1 MTDRMVFDC
10 LQISNWD
17 RPTLEEA
24 RLGGVHGIHATCAVW
39 EGTSDTIR
47 NVSDWYSLQ
56 RENSDIVSL
65 VTSSAGIREAAR
77 SNKLAVMLGF
87 QNSSPFEQ
95 DYTLVEVFHRL
106 GVRVAQLTYNIQNHV
121 GGSCY
126 EPHDSGLT
134 RFGQRI
140 VEEMNRVGM
149 LIDLSHVGDKTS
161 LDAVGASAA
170 PVAITHANPRWFAET
185 PRNKSDELIKAV
197 TDRGGVIGVCF
208 YPNVIGG
215 KEASLKSL
223 CEMVVRLIDQVGSNH
238 VAFGSDA
245 ARNWPASYVEHLRD
259 GRWKPRE
266 PAEWPQWP
274 EWFSSSADFPRI
286 FEGLSAAGVSDE
298 DLRKIA
304 GENWLRLFDAVFKPE
319 TQSLVLS

>member
-1 MTDRMVFDC
+1 MKDSVVFDC
-10 LQISNWD
+10 LQISKWN
-17 RPTLEEA
+17 RQTLEEA
-24 RLGGVHGIHATCAVW
+24 RLGGVNGIHATCAVW

-47 NVSDWYSLQ
+47 NISDWYSLE
-56 RENSDIVSL
+56 RENSGIVSL
-65 VTSSAGIREAAR
+65 QTTAAGIREAAR
-77 SNKLAVMLGF
+77 SNKLAVLLGF

-134 RFGQRI
+134 RFGHRI

-149 LIDLSHVGDKTS
+149 LVDLSHVGDKTS
-161 LDAVGASAA
+161 LDAVEASAA
-170 PVAITHANPRWFAET
+170 PVAITHANPRWYAET
-185 PRNKSDELIKAV
+185 PRNKSDELIEAV
-197 TDRGGVIGVCF
+197 TKRGGVIGVCF

-215 KEASLKSL
+215 KDSTLESL
-223 CEMVVRLIDQVGSNH
+223 CEMVVRLIDQVGSDH

-245 ARNWPASYVEHLRD
+245 ARNWPATYVQHLRD
-259 GRWKPRE
+259 GRWKPHE

-274 EWFSSSADFPRI
+274 DWFSSSADFPRI

-298 DLRKIA
+298 DLKKIA
-304 GENWLRLFDAVFKPE
+304 GENWLRLFDVVFKSE
-319 TQSLVLS
+319 SQSLVVN

>member
-1 MTDRMVFDC
+1 MATGVVFDC
-10 LQISNWD
+10 LQISKWD

-65 VTSSAGIREAAR
+65 VTSSAGIREAAQ

-134 RFGQRI
+134 RFGHRI

-161 LDAVGASAA
+161 LDAVEASAA

-185 PRNKSDELIKAV
+185 PRNKSDELIRAV

-215 KEASLKSL
+215 KEATLKSL
-223 CEMVVRLIDQVGSNH
+223 CEMVVRLIDQAGGDH

-245 ARNWPASYVEHLRD
+245 ARNWPANYVEHLRD

-274 EWFSSSADFPRI
+274 DWFSSSEDFPRI

-304 GENWLRLFDAVFKPE
+304 GENWLRLFDVVFKPE
-319 TQSLVLS
+319 TQSLVLK

>member
-1 MTDRMVFDC
+1 MIDGVVFDC
-10 LQISNWD
+10 LQISKWN

-24 RLGGVHGIHATCAVW
+24 SLGGVNGIHATCAVW

-47 NVSDWYSLQ
+47 NISDWYSLQ

-65 VTSSAGIREAAR
+65 VTSAAGIREAAQ
-77 SNKLAVMLGF
+77 SNKLAVLLGF

-134 RFGQRI
+134 RFGHRI

-161 LDAVGASAA
+161 LDAVEASAA
-170 PVAITHANPRWFAET
+170 PVAITHANPRWYAET
-185 PRNKSDELIKAV
+185 PRNKSNELIQAV
-197 TDRGGVIGVCF
+197 TNRGGVIGVCF

-215 KEASLKSL
+215 KDSTLKSL
-223 CEMVVRLIDQVGSNH
+223 CEMMVRLIDQVGSDH

-245 ARNWPASYVEHLRD
+245 ARNWPATYVEHLRD

-274 EWFSSSADFPRI
+274 DWFSSSADFPRI

-304 GENWLRLFDAVFKPE
+304 GENWLRLFDVVFKPE
-319 TQSLVLS
+319 AQSLVVK

>member
-1 MTDRMVFDC
+1 MEQRLVFDG

-17 RPTLEEA
+17 RATLEEV

-39 EGTSDTIR
+39 EGTQDTIR
-47 NVSDWYSLQ
+47 NISDWYALE

-65 VTSSAGIREAAR
+65 VRSAKEIREAAA
-77 SNKLAVMLGF
+77 SNKMAVLLGF

-106 GVRVAQLTYNIQNHV
+106 GVRVAQLTYNIQNHL
-121 GGSCY
+121 GGACY

-134 RFGQRI
+134 RFGTRI
-140 VEEMNRVGM
+140 IEEMNRVGM
-149 LIDLSHVGDKTS
+149 LVDLSHVGDRTS
-161 LDAVGASAA
+161 LDAVASSSA
-170 PVAITHANPRWFAET
+170 PVAITHANPRWFMDT

-215 KEASLKSL
+215 KDATLRSF
-223 CEMVVRLIDQVGSNH
+223 CEMVVKLVDQVGSEQ
-238 VAFGSDA
+238 VAIGSDS
-245 ARNWPASYVEHLRD
+245 ARNWPSTYVEHLRD

-266 PAEWPQWP
+266 PAQWPQWP
-274 EWFSSSADFPRI
+274 EWFSSPKDFPRV
-286 FEGLSAAGVSDE
+286 FEGLSDAGLSDE
-298 DLRKIA
+298 SIKNIA
-304 GENWLRLFDAVFKPE
+304 GENWLRLFEKVFTPDLN
-319 TQSLVLS
+319 SLVLK